1 MGMSSIDEAIFAMS
15 VEVKNDNPLLMDTY
29 SIIDISGIP
38 HNLKQYNGAEDK
50 FGITLNGSNYIV
62 KRTRDGWNNV
72 YSEYIASNVIRILG
86 GNVHETYLG
95 RLNND
100 IVVLCKDFTS
110 NNISLKS
117 FNSTESLALD
127 TDIDRHEYYYDEV
140 VYLLSKLKNCDLDK
154 CMQSFNEMYVFDA
167 LLGNPDRH
175 RGNWGVLRTTHGY
188 RMAPIFDNGA
198 SLFPRAISVSI
209 NENWMKER
217 IYTFPNSKIMF
228 DNKRERSSYYEV
240 ISTKNIFDNIIQK
253 ISLGMIYDVLR
264 FIENTLIP
272 DNLKTLYKTVIY
284 YRYKCI
290 LNKEDFVWE
299 GTK

>member
-1 MGMSSIDEAIFAMS
+1 MGISAIDEAIFAMS
-15 VEVKNDNPLLMDTY
+15 GEVKNNKPLLINTY
-29 SIIDISGIP
+29 SIVDISGIP
-38 HNLKQYNGAEDK
+38 HNSKQYNGAEDK
-50 FGITLNGSNYIV
+50 FGVTLNGDNYIV

-95 RLNND
+95 KLNND

-110 NNISLKS
+110 DDISLRS
-117 FNSTESLALD
+117 FNSTESLTID
-127 TDIDRHEYYYDEV
+127 TAIDRHEYYYDEV
-140 VYLLSKLKNCDLDK
+140 AYLLSKLKNCDLDK

-188 RMAPIFDNGA
+188 TMAPIFDNGA
-198 SLFPRAISVSI
+198 SLFPRAINI
-209 NENWMKER
+209 NIDGNWMKER

-253 ISLGMIYDVLR
+253 ISLGMIYNALR
-264 FIENTLIP
+264 FIENALIP

>member
-15 VEVKNDNPLLMDTY
+15 GEVKNDRPLLMDTY

-38 HNLKQYNGAEDK
+38 RNLKQYNGAEDK
-50 FGITLNGSNYIV
+50 FGITLNGNNYIV

-86 GNVHETYLG
+86 GSVHETYLG
-95 RLNND
+95 KLNND

-110 NNISLKS
+110 DDISLKS
-117 FNSTESLALD
+117 FNSTESFTID
-127 TDIDRHEYYYDEV
+127 TDVDRHEYYYDEV
-140 VYLLSKLKNCDLDK
+140 IYLLSKLKNCDLDK
-154 CMQSFNEMYVFDA
+154 CIQSFNEMYVFDA
-167 LLGNPDRH
+167 LLCNSDRH
-175 RGNWGVLRTTHGY
+175 RGNWGVLRTIHGY

-198 SLFPRAISVSI
+198 SLFPKAINVSI

-290 LNKEDFVWE
+290 LNKEDSVWE